1 MGFMKKIALLGSTGS
16 IGQNTLRVAKH
27 LGYPVVALAAHS
39 NIILLEEQI
48 KEFQPKLVALY
59 SEEKGRELKKK
70 FPKLEI
76 LFGKEGVDAVAT
88 FSEANFVVSA
98 ISGTLGLRPTVAAI
112 QAGKDIGLANKEAL
126 VSGGELVMGLAKQ
139 KRVKIIPIDSEH
151 SAIFQCLQG
160 GAAPKRLIITASG
173 GPFRNLSRE
182 ALLQVKPQDALKH
195 PTWSMGQKIT
205 IDSSTLMNKGLEV
218 IEAHFLFSLPA
229 EQIEVVVHPQS
240 IIHSMVEFADGSILA
255 QMGEPTMILPIQYAL
270 TYPQREEGFLP
281 PFDFTKARNLE
292 FFPPDYGRFEC
303 LKLAFEAL
311 KLGASYPCFMNGANE
326 VLVNRFLK
334 GEISWLA
341 IGEKLKALMDCHR
354 PSKPKSFEEIDEI
367 DFQAKQEASQF

>member
-1 MGFMKKIALLGSTGS
+1 
-16 IGQNTLRVAKH
+16 
-27 LGYPVVALAAHS
+27 
-39 NIILLEEQI
+39 
-48 KEFQPKLVALY
+48 
-59 SEEKGRELKKK
+59 
-70 FPKLEI
+70 
-76 LFGKEGVDAVAT
+76 
-88 FSEANFVVSA
+88 
-98 ISGTLGLRPTVAAI
+98 
-112 QAGKDIGLANKEAL
+112 
-126 VSGGELVMGLAKQ
+126 
-139 KRVKIIPIDSEH
+139 
-151 SAIFQCLQG
+151 
-160 GAAPKRLIITASG
+160 
-173 GPFRNLSRE
+173 
-182 ALLQVKPQDALKH
+182 
-195 PTWSMGQKIT
+195 
-205 IDSSTLMNKGLEV
+205 
-218 IEAHFLFSLPA
+218 
-229 EQIEVVVHPQS
+229 
-240 IIHSMVEFADGSILA
+240 
-255 QMGEPTMILPIQYAL
+255 MILPIQYAL